1 MRPHPRNKQLLEQA
15 TALYQNQKS
24 ERAADAPFVFQDGP
38 PYANGP
44 LHTGHSVNKVLKDM
58 IVRSRIQRGRHVR
71 YQWGYDC
78 HGLPIE
84 LKAIEKNGSA
94 QIPDRATVR
103 HLARKLAQKTIK
115 QQEEGFR
122 SFGVVGES
130 EPYRTMDA
138 KYVAS
143 QLRVFKAM
151 VRGGFVYRRNK
162 PVYWSPSSK
171 TALAESELEYRDDHV
186 STAAYVKFPI
196 VSDWTSI
203 PGLEQLKKPL
213 FAAIWTTTPWTL
225 VANRAIAVHEE
236 LKYTVLEIDDYA
248 ILVASSRADVL
259 SNFLPNAKVVAEGIM
274 GGQLTSLEYINKL
287 QGDMALPQKILHGDF
302 VTADA
307 GTGLVHS
314 APGHGHEDYENCLK
328 HGIEAFSPVDD
339 AGFYVKSALSGL
351 DPSQIPDTDVMSS
364 SQSIL
369 DLITEDV
376 LHTHKLVHKYPY
388 DWRTKKPV
396 IIRATRQ
403 WFADLGKI
411 KDDALKALKEVEF
424 VPPSGRARLEAFIK
438 GRNEWCI
445 SRQRSWGVP
454 IPALYDESGEAIMTE
469 ESIEHI
475 VSIFES
481 ESDGLEKWFTDDIT
495 DRRWFAPSAQNA
507 VTRGLDTMDVWFD
520 SGTSWT
526 QSPAPADVY
535 LEGTDQHRGWFQSSL
550 LTYIAAQR
558 AKKEDAPP
566 VAPFKTIITHGF
578 TLDAEGRKMSKSL
591 GNTISPDDIMQ
602 GTLLPP
608 LKARGKAQ
616 AGVQHDAL
624 GPDALR
630 LWIASVDFRTDIAV
644 GPASLQPAHSA
655 YTKYRSILKMLLGS
669 MRPEARSAPLTKL
682 DHMAILQLQ
691 ETMAQVKD
699 AIDKYEFHRAVGTIN
714 RWVGLELSAFYLE
727 ALKDRLYCG
736 DSGGVLEPIFY
747 GLLRMLAPI
756 TPLLVQDA
764 WNHRPDF
771 MRDDP

>member
-1 MRPHPRNKQLLEQA
+1 
-15 TALYQNQKS
+15 
-24 ERAADAPFVFQDGP
+24 
-38 PYANGP
+38 
-44 LHTGHSVNKVLKDM
+44 M
-58 IVRSRIQRGRHVR
+58 IVRSKIQRGRHVR

-84 LKAIEKNGSA
+84 LKAIEKYGSA
-94 QIPDRATVR
+94 QTADRATVR
-103 HLARKLAQKTIK
+103 NLARKLAQKTIK
-115 QQEEGFR
+115 KQEEGFR
-122 SFGVVGES
+122 SFGVVGEE
-130 EPYRTMDA
+130 EPYRTMDS
-138 KYVAS
+138 KYVVS

-151 VRGGFVYRRNK
+151 IRGGFVYRRNK
-162 PVYWSPSSK
+162 PVYWSPSSR

-203 PGLEQLKKPL
+203 PGLENLTKPL
-213 FAAIWTTTPWTL
+213 HATIWTTTPWTL
-225 VANRAIAVHEE
+225 VANRAIAVHEDFS
-236 LKYTVLEIDDYA
+236 YAVLEVDDYA
-248 ILVASSRADVL
+248 LLIASSRADVL
-259 SNFLPNAKVVAEGIM
+259 LKLLPNARVVTDGIS
-274 GGQLTSLEYINKL
+274 GALLTNLEYINKL
-287 QGDMALPQKILHGDF
+287 QGEAALPQRILHGDF

-314 APGHGHEDYENCLK
+314 APGHGHEDYEVCLK

-339 AGFYVKSALSGL
+339 GGFYVKSALPGL
-351 DPSQIPDTDVMSS
+351 DPSKIPETDVLSS
-364 SQSIL
+364 NQTIL
-369 DLITEDV
+369 DLIPEDV
-376 LHTHKLVHKYPY
+376 LHTHNFVHKYPY

-411 KDDALKALKEVEF
+411 KDDALAALQEVEF

-469 ESIEHI
+469 ESIDHI
-475 VSIFES
+475 ISIFEN
-481 ESDGLEKWFTDDIT
+481 ESDGIEKWFTDDIA

-526 QSPAPADVY
+526 QSPARADIY

-558 AKKEDAPP
+558 ARQESASP

-591 GNTISPDDIMQ
+591 GNTISPTDIMQ

-608 LKARGKAQ
+608 LKQRGKSQ
-616 AGVQHDAL
+616 SGEQHEAL

-644 GPASLQPAHSA
+644 GPASLQPVHSA
-655 YTKYRSILKMLLGS
+655 YNKYRSILKMLLGS
-669 MRPEARSAPLTKL
+669 MRAEARTAPLSKL
-682 DHMAILQLQ
+682 DHIALLQLK
-691 ETMAQVKD
+691 EVMAQVKE
-699 AIDKYEFHRAVGTIN
+699 AVDKYEFHRAVSAIN
-714 RWVGLELSAFYLE
+714 RWVGLDLSAFYLE

-747 GLLRMLAPI
+747 GMLRMLAPI

-764 WNHRPDF
+764 WNHRPQF
-771 MRDDP
+771 MHDDQ